1 MTMTMTRKTARP
13 SAARRSVPAPH
24 GAARAKAT
32 AADRVTAREKGAAT
46 AMSPKGRYR
55 LDESIKRLSPTARA
69 DKGRQLRAEV
79 PRSSHAGFERPAD
92 APTPIELLER
102 QSKDRVHE
110 LIPIRY
116 GRMLASPFSYF
127 RGAALPMARD
137 LAATPVT
144 GLAVQACGDAH
155 CGNFGLFGSAERRLV
170 FDINDFDETQ
180 PGPWEW
186 DVKRLAAS
194 LEISARENGIVRRQ
208 RTAMVRAAVG
218 RYRMA
223 MRAFAPMTNL
233 DVWYAAA
240 DVAEIQRLLQ
250 GKLTRRQQENLAREV
265 GKATTRDSHQALA
278 KLTTV
283 IDGKLRIVANP
294 PLITPLS
301 SLLPAD
307 ADRDTVHAV
316 LSRAVSGYR
325 RSLPGDRRYL
335 LDQYEY
341 ELADIARKVVGVGS
355 VGTRCWIMLLRGR
368 DADDPLFLQMK
379 EAEPSV
385 LAEFVGPSAFE
396 NQGQR
401 VVEGQR
407 LMQAASDIF
416 LGWHRQRISIDTQIR
431 DFYVRQLRDWK
442 FSFHTAAMVPSGL
455 GYYGEVCAWTLARAH
470 ARSGDRIAIAAY
482 LGGSDSFDR
491 AIAEFATA
499 YADQNERDYAA
510 LDRAATVGEVLA
522 QRGV

>member
-1 MTMTMTRKTARP
+1 
-13 SAARRSVPAPH
+13 
-24 GAARAKAT
+24 
-32 AADRVTAREKGAAT
+32 
-46 AMSPKGRYR
+46 MSPKGRYR

-102 QSKDRVHE
+102 QSKDRVPE

-194 LEISARENGIVRRQ
+194 LEISARENGIGRRQ
-208 RTAMVRAAVG
+208 RTAIVRAAVG

-240 DVAEIQRLLQ
+240 DVAEVVEL
-250 GKLTRRQQENLAREV
+250 RQQLPRERAGLLV
-265 GKATTRDSHQALA
+265 FRHQRRHLLVE
-278 KLTTV
+278 KGPHRVTQC
-283 IDGKLRIVANP
+283 
-294 PLITPLS
+294 PLVLVQQCRHESPTN
-301 SLLPAD
+301 
-307 ADRDTVHAV
+307 RFDT
-316 LSRAVSGYR
+316 
-325 RSLPGDRRYL
+325 
-335 LDQYEY
+335 
-341 ELADIARKVVGVGS
+341 
-355 VGTRCWIMLLRGR
+355 
-368 DADDPLFLQMK
+368 
-379 EAEPSV
+379 
-385 LAEFVGPSAFE
+385 
-396 NQGQR
+396 
-401 VVEGQR
+401 
-407 LMQAASDIF
+407 
-416 LGWHRQRISIDTQIR
+416 
-431 DFYVRQLRDWK
+431 
-442 FSFHTAAMVPSGL
+442 FS
-455 GYYGEVCAWTLARAH
+455 
-470 ARSGDRIAIAAY
+470 
-482 LGGSDSFDR
+482 
-491 AIAEFATA
+491 
-499 YADQNERDYAA
+499 
-510 LDRAATVGEVLA
+510 
-522 QRGV
+522 